1 MAVYQHI
8 LIAID
13 FSESSVKA
21 LKKAQKLAI
30 EFHAKIELVHVVDIP
45 IYPVL
50 EDAAVMGMP
59 GIWDSEQAE
68 QLMSLSEEK
77 LKKWADEYQ
86 IKDYKILEGAPNSEI
101 TALAKVNKAD
111 LIIMGFHGL
120 SGLRRLIG
128 STTHSVINNAP
139 CDVLA
144 IKLDS

>member
-21 LKKAQKLAI
+21 LKKAQQLAA
-30 EFHAKIELVHVVDIP
+30 ESKARIELIHVVDIP

-50 EDAAVMGMP
+50 EDAAVMGLP
-59 GIWDSEQAE
+59 GIWDDEQARS
-68 QLMSLSEEK
+68 LMSLSEEK
-77 LKKWADEYQ
+77 LKKLADDYQ
-86 IKDYKILEGAPNSEI
+86 IKDYKTVEGIPSSEI
-101 TALAKVNKAD
+101 TAIATVNSAD
-111 LIIMGFHGL
+111 LIVMGFHGL

-144 IKLDS
+144 IKLDK